1 VAVLVAALREHL
13 DEQLLSSVEAHVETQ
28 ASVGGFRSYQDVLL
42 SMGVPLVGQ
51 DTSNAIGLNLNWH
64 MRYRL
69 SNQHRSTTLSPPAS
83 LKPTMNPDEGWQ
95 VIKPHR
101 VRRCV
106 PSAAPRPAASRS
118 YSPLYLAVV
127 EGKCLNYLSSS
138 HRRADCCLPTCCFY
152 CHGFWHH
159 LRDCK
164 RPRKSSLAL
173 EVPEAASQVPRGTL
187 PSLGDKEALGAPALS
202 HLVLRPKLNAF
213 LYV

>member
-1 VAVLVAALREHL
+1 VLNGVAVLVAALREHL
-13 DEQLLSSVEAHVETQ
+13 DEQLLSSVEAHVEAQ

-42 SMGVPLVGQ
+42 GMGVPLVGQ

-83 LKPTMNPDEGWQ
+83 LKPIMNPDEGWQ

-118 YSPLYLAVV
+118 YSPLYLASWRVSVSTTYLPPIGGRTVV
-127 EGKCLNYLSSS
+127 SPPVASIAMDFGTTSGIAS
-138 HRRADCCLPTCCFY
+138 A
-152 CHGFWHH
+152 
-159 LRDCK
+159 
-164 RPRKSSLAL
+164 LASPL
-173 EVPEAASQVPRGTL
+173 
-187 PSLGDKEALGAPALS
+187 
-202 HLVLRPKLNAF
+202 
-213 LYV
+213 